1 MKPKLFDVS
10 DLLLIWIPI
19 AIILLISGAIAWN
32 LISSH
37 GEPIKWQGYF
47 ISGLVIV
54 TCIGIIIRFYLDRYN
69 FISMWKYTTSNGV
82 ACYYEPNT
90 KIYLKL
96 EVETEITRVLNK
108 WSVAGK
114 LTIVTG
120 VNWVGGIV
128 CIFKPASDF
137 ITHGWWRRRVCGI
150 AYDSTIAV
158 AQGGRSIENT
168 SFSHELS
175 HIILSRISLRVVPE
189 NEAHSIFTEVGI

>member
-1 MKPKLFDVS
+1 
-10 DLLLIWIPI
+10 
-19 AIILLISGAIAWN
+19 
-32 LISSH
+32 
-37 GEPIKWQGYF
+37 
-47 ISGLVIV
+47 
-54 TCIGIIIRFYLDRYN
+54 
-69 FISMWKYTTSNGV
+69 MWKYTTINGV

-90 KIYLKL
+90 KTYLKL
-96 EVETEITRVLNK
+96 DVETEITRVLNK

-114 LTIVTG
+114 LIIVTG